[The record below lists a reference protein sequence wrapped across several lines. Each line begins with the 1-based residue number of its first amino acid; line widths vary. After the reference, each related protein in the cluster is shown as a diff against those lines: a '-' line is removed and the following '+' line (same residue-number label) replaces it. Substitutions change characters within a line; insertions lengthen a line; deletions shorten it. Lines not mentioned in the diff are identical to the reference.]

1 MPLKYLN
8 RTCNN
13 GIHIFIRAHKCVH
26 LLRNYKKYARAVYQ
40 FSKRNKK
47 TYLLLFFFNRFYIF
61 KNFLTFNAWKY
72 RIS

>member
-13 GIHIFIRAHKCVH
+13 GIHIFIRAHECVH

-47 TYLLLFFFNRFYIF
+47 TYIFFFY
-61 KNFLTFNAWKY
+61 
-72 RIS
+72 